1 MLKIEPRH
9 WLWSRSGVPR
19 RALLPLAGQLASSK
33 HVLLAAILMA
43 VLLASSGPDRAGDA
57 RSPHIEE
64 ARPVSEPVLVLPR
77 VALEPMSDRTLPR
90 QAIDSDTAV
99 SILWSPPQSLLA
111 PKLHPLPDPQLL
123 LFEPAGCQAPPS
135 DYSPVHA
142 GPRMLSART
151 LAMLT
156 YAAQLYGGRLDITGE
171 AILPAPRSG
180 AEQENPDPGGE
191 YGIVDLAVVDPA
203 DGRVLYEEIDP
214 LIRALRAAGFAAW
227 LRDRA
232 ELSPKSEAYIH
243 AVAIGDRQLSDE
255 ALAQLS
261 GADGYFLGGRG
272 LGRDVLL
279 PDPHG
284 GPVLCRWMYQ
294 LAAADLRA
302 APASA
307 RPVVTEV
314 RWEMR
319 LQAVAESFITSD
331 PEATAELARQL
342 GYLSSNQ
349 EDPSNMCGPLSAAIL
364 REAGLLPASVGPVA
378 NLKSYWLAN
387 PVTNGRPWSLF
398 PADQYQVYRFK
409 IGTDRFDFAAWPLLP
424 GDFVYTYAGRGSFS
438 HMFVVTEVDATGRAY
453 TVTNQLQADG
463 GYLVQRVLLYD
474 PQEHEAG
481 VLHSPCL
488 ECGSWRRRTGLG
500 GFDVLRRRDLGQ
512 ASGTEVMHT
521 VLAGETL
528 PGIVGAYGSTLEAV
542 AERNKFNPLALHV
555 GEQLLIPVN
564 LLLAG
569 VEDSAPSASS
579 EGVASLALTHSTS
592 PHH

>member
-1 MLKIEPRH
+1 
-9 WLWSRSGVPR
+9 
-19 RALLPLAGQLASSK
+19 LLPLAGLLASGK
-33 HVLLAAILMA
+33 GPLLAAILMA
-43 VLLASSGPDRAGDA
+43 VLLPSPGPAGAPED
-57 RSPHIEE
+57 RSPDIVE
-64 ARPVSEPVLVLPR
+64 AQPPSGPVLVLPQ
-77 VALEPMSDRTLPR
+77 VALEPMSDRTLLR
-90 QAIDSDTAV
+90 QTIHSDLAV
-99 SILWSPPQSLLA
+99 SILWSSPQSPA
-111 PKLHPLPDPQLL
+111 PKLRPLPDPQLL
-123 LFEPAGCQAPPS
+123 LFEPAGCRAPAS
-135 DYSPVHA
+135 DYSPVRA

-151 LAMLT
+151 RGMLA
-156 YAAQLYGGRLDITGE
+156 YAAQLYGGRLDITGQ
-171 AILPAPRSG
+171 AILPSPRSA
-180 AEQENPDPGGE
+180 AEQESPDPAGE

-232 ELSPKSEAYIH
+232 ELSPKSEAYVH
-243 AVAIGDRQLSDE
+243 AVAIGDRQLSDQ
-255 ALAQLS
+255 AVAQLS
-261 GADGYFLGGRG
+261 GSDGYFIGGRG
-272 LGRDVLL
+272 LGGEVLL
-279 PDPHG
+279 PDPHA
-284 GPVLCRWMYQ
+284 GPVLCRWMYDP
-294 LAAADLRA
+294 AAADLRA
-302 APASA
+302 GPVSAEPA
-307 RPVVTEV
+307 VTEV

-331 PEATAELARQL
+331 PQATAELARQL
-342 GYLSSNQ
+342 GYLTSDQ

-398 PADQYQVYRFK
+398 PQDLYEVHRFET
-409 IGTDRFDFAAWPLLP
+409 GTDRFDFAAWPLLP

-438 HMFVVTEVDATGRAY
+438 HMFVVTEVEPTGRAY

-512 ASGTEVMHT
+512 ASGSEVVHT

-528 PGIVGAYGSTLEAV
+528 TAIVGAYGSTLEAV
-542 AERNKFNPLALHV
+542 AERNAFNPLALQV

-564 LLLAG
+564 LVTG
-569 VEDSAPSASS
+569 TEGPAPIASS
-579 EGVASLALTHSTS
+579 EGAASLAVTPSTS
-592 PHH
+592 PQH

>member
-1 MLKIEPRH
+1 MLKIDPLH
-9 WLWSRSGVPR
+9 WFWIRSNVPGR
-19 RALLPLAGQLASSK
+19 LLQPLAGRLASGK
-33 HVLLAAILMA
+33 GLLLAAILMA
-43 VLLASSGPDRAGDA
+43 FLLPSPGPAGPPEDRSPDIAETQPPSGPL
-57 RSPHIEE
+57 
-64 ARPVSEPVLVLPR
+64 LVLPQ
-77 VALEPMSDRTLPR
+77 VALEPMSDRTFAG
-90 QAIDSDTAV
+90 QASSSETTA
-99 SILWSPPQSLLA
+99 SILWSAPQSLLA
-111 PKLHPLPDPQLL
+111 PKLRPLPDPQLL
-123 LFEPAGCQAPPS
+123 LFEPAGCRAPAS
-135 DYSPVHA
+135 DYSPVRA

-151 LAMLT
+151 RDMLA
-156 YAAQLYGGRLDITGE
+156 YAAQLYGGRLDITGQ
-171 AILPAPRSG
+171 AILPSPRSA
-180 AEQENPDPGGE
+180 AEQESLDPAGE

-232 ELSPKSEAYIH
+232 ELSPKSEAYVH

-272 LGRDVLL
+272 LGWDDLL

-284 GPVLCRWMYQ
+284 GPVLCRWMYH
-294 LAAADLRA
+294 LATADLRA
-302 APASA
+302 TPASA
-307 RPVVTEV
+307 EPVVTEV
-314 RWEMR
+314 RWVMR
-319 LQAVAESFITSD
+319 LRAVAESFITSD
-331 PEATAELARQL
+331 SQATTELARQL
-342 GYLSSNQ
+342 GYLTSDQ

-387 PVTNGRPWSLF
+387 PATNGRPWSLF
-398 PADQYQVYRFK
+398 PQDLYEVHRFET
-409 IGTDRFDFAAWPLLP
+409 GTDRFDFAAWPLMP

-438 HMFVVTEVDATGRAY
+438 HMFIVTEVDEAGRAY
-453 TVTNQLQADG
+453 TVTNQLQPDG

-512 ASGTEVMHT
+512 VSGSEVVHT

-528 PGIVGAYGSTLEAV
+528 PAIVGAYGSTLEAV
-542 AERNKFNPLALHV
+542 AERNEFNPLALQV

-564 LLLAG
+564 LVTGAEG
-569 VEDSAPSASS
+569 PAPTASS
-579 EGVASLALTHSTS
+579 EGTASLAMTQSTS
-592 PHH
+592 PDH